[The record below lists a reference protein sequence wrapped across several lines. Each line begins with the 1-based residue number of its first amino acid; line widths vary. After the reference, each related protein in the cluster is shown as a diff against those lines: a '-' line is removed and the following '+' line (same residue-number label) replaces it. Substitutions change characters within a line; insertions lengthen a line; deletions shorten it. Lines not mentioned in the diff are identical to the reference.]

1 MKGSER
7 EKLDSKTTRNP
18 AMRSEVESLM
28 DESNKLLD
36 GLWAKN
42 MGASNRSNWI
52 YQLCTCFGY
61 EAT

>member
-28 DESNKLLD
+28 NESNKLLD

-42 MGASNRSNWI
+42 MIAFNRRNWI
-52 YQLCTCFGY
+52 CQLCTCFGC